1 MLQIT
6 KEVFKHST
14 NCIPITFCENMSKI
28 AETKGYQITNVRVSL
43 FQAQRILKTTETTG
57 ITEDDNCK
65 TNVTEKESSISSL
78 KKHKRNNSFT
88 QYETL

>member
-1 MLQIT
+1 MLQIR

-14 NCIPITFCENMSKI
+14 NCIAITFFDNMSKV

-43 FQAQRILKTTETTG
+43 FQAQRILKTTETTR
-57 ITEDDNCK
+57 ITEDNNCK
-65 TNVTEKESSISSL
+65 TNVTEKESSTSSL
-78 KKHKRNNSFT
+78 KKHKRNSFT

>member
-1 MLQIT
+1 MLQIR

-14 NCIPITFCENMSKI
+14 NCIAIPVFDNMSKV

-43 FQAQRILKTTETTG
+43 FQAQRILKTTETTR
-57 ITEDDNCK
+57 ITEDNNCK
-65 TNVTEKESSISSL
+65 TNVTEKESSTSSL
-78 KKHKRNNSFT
+78 KKHKRNSFT

>member
-14 NCIPITFCENMSKI
+14 NCIPITFFENMSKI

-43 FQAQRILKTTETTG
+43 FQAQRILKTTETTEL
-57 ITEDDNCK
+57 TEDYNCK
-65 TNVTEKESSISSL
+65 YNVTEVESPTSSL
-78 KKHKRNNSFT
+78 RKT
-88 QYETL
+88 

>member
-1 MLQIT
+1 MLQIR

-14 NCIPITFCENMSKI
+14 NCIATTFFDNMSKV

-57 ITEDDNCK
+57 ITEDNNCK
-65 TNVTEKESSISSL
+65 TNVTEKESSTSSL
-78 KKHKRNNSFT
+78 KKHKRNSFA

>member
-1 MLQIT
+1 MLQIR

-14 NCIPITFCENMSKI
+14 NCIATTFFDNMSKV

-57 ITEDDNCK
+57 ITEDNNCK
-65 TNVTEKESSISSL
+65 TNVIEKESSTSSL
-78 KKHKRNNSFT
+78 KKHKRNSFA

>member
-1 MLQIT
+1 MLQIR

-14 NCIPITFCENMSKI
+14 NCIAITFFDNMSKV
-28 AETKGYQITNVRVSL
+28 AETKGYQMTNIRVSL

-57 ITEDDNCK
+57 ITEDNNCK
-65 TNVTEKESSISSL
+65 TNVTEKESSTSSL
-78 KKHKRNNSFT
+78 KKHKRNSFT